1 MRDPKR
7 IRQVLARLEW
17 AWERRPDLRLG
28 QIIVNAAGLA
38 QDPFYIEDEELI
50 KRIERDLLS

>member
-17 AWERRPDLRLG
+17 AWERHPDLRLG
-28 QIIVNAAGLA
+28 PIIVNAAGL
-38 QDPFYIEDEELI
+38 DPFYVEDEELI
-50 KRIERDLLS
+50 KRIEKDLL